1 MIAALRGSAGRSDGF
16 HSVSFLSF
24 VRPEA
29 QEGGENEDLLS
40 DVTNT
45 QKGSIASAI
54 SGAVVGLMREY
65 TGRGPTRAR
74 TYMNED
80 LISVVLQ
87 DTLTM
92 GERSLVR
99 DGEVDLVLASRKAF
113 QRTMSREMIA
123 AVEEHSG
130 RRVLAFLSSNHV
142 DPDIAIES
150 FVLVARA
157 ADGVGSENHGT
168 APG

>member
-1 MIAALRGSAGRSDGF
+1 MPVA
-16 HSVSFLSF
+16 
-24 VRPEA
+24 P
-29 QEGGENEDLLS
+29 
-40 DVTNT
+40 
-45 QKGSIASAI
+45 KGSVASAI
-54 SGAVVGLMREY
+54 SGAIVQLMREY

-74 TYMNED
+74 TYINED
-80 LISVVLQ
+80 LITVVLQ

-123 AVEEHSG
+123 AVEKHSG
-130 RRVLAFLSSNHV
+130 RSVLAFLSENHI

-150 FVLVARA
+150 FVLTPKGDGESNGTGNGVVEISGA
-157 ADGVGSENHGT
+157 ASGGEDS
-168 APG
+168 

>member
-1 MIAALRGSAGRSDGF
+1 
-16 HSVSFLSF
+16 
-24 VRPEA
+24 
-29 QEGGENEDLLS
+29 
-40 DVTNT
+40 VTNT
-45 QKGSIASAI
+45 QKGSVASGI

-74 TYMNED
+74 TYINED

-99 DGEVDLVLASRKAF
+99 DGEIELVLASRSAF
-113 QRTMSREMIA
+113 QRTMSREMVA
-123 AVEEHSG
+123 AVEGHSG
-130 RRVLAFLSSNHV
+130 RRVHAFLSSNHV

-150 FVLVARA
+150 FVLVPRSANG
-157 ADGVGSENHGT
+157 ADGADGADGAGSESDGT
-168 APG
+168 EPG